1 MGEAAEGKNIAHQV
15 KKMDM
20 SHVAHLRSR
29 LGLDDLVSEEQLKE
43 LPYLELEKDSPEY
56 KYLSCTS

>member
-1 MGEAAEGKNIAHQV
+1 MCSSDLV

-29 LGLDDLVSEEQLKE
+29 LGLDDLVSEDILETLFKDIKE
-43 LPYLELEKDSPEY
+43 IICPSQP
-56 KYLSCTS
+56 